1 MDRTGLRLHQVVGRV
16 SGGQAKC
23 FARPCPQVQAFAP
36 GAAKRAVHIARCVHA
51 LASTCGAA
59 DYLFRLGFHA
69 RAVSSGAQGQFER
82 NICGNRLHA
91 FMDRLLDKPDGRHQA
106 IGAYLW
112 NGTKRGV
119 QRETKQLKGSPLG

>member
-1 MDRTGLRLHQVVGRV
+1 MDRTGLRFRHVYGHIFR
-16 SGGQAKC
+16 GQAKC

-36 GAAKRAVHIARCVHA
+36 GAAKRAVHIAWCVHA
-51 LASTCGAA
+51 LASTSGAA
-59 DYLFRLGFHA
+59 DYLFRLVFHA
-69 RAVSSGAQGQFER
+69 QAVSSGAQGQFER

-91 FMDRLLDKPDGRHQA
+91 FMYRLLDKPDGRHQA

-119 QRETKQLKGSPLG
+119 QRETKQLKGPPLG